1 MPFLNSKQIHGVKS
15 QIKTQE
21 TAQEESILTI
31 DTPPSAPVPV
41 DKKTLLEI
49 ISMVRA
55 GKDESRQLT
64 FNFNGEIKKNDC
76 MSNKDK
82 GTLYERFI
90 GKLYEEAG
98 YKVVYNGIN
107 KGSHDGGI
115 DLICHS
121 NNYTVLVQCKNY
133 KNPSLSVKDIYQ
145 FYGACR
151 HYAIKNSSEIVS
163 GAFFLS
169 NRFDKYNE
177 TFAAIKELGI
187 SLYEGIKVDEKIQ
200 KDVRKI

>member
-1 MPFLNSKQIHGVKS
+1 MPFLNSKQIHGTKS

-21 TAQEESILTI
+21 TTHAHKENTVAI

-49 ISMVRA
+49 ISIVR
-55 GKDESRQLT
+55 GWKDESRQLT
-64 FNFNGEIKKNDC
+64 FNFNGEIKKNDY

-90 GKLYEEAG
+90 GEIYQKAG
-98 YKVVYNGIN
+98 YKVENNGIE

-115 DLICHS
+115 DLICRS
-121 NNYTVLVQCKNY
+121 DNYTVLVQCKNY
-133 KNPSLSVKDIYQ
+133 KSPSLSVKDIYQ

-151 HYAIKNSSEIVS
+151 HYAVKNPREIVS
-163 GAFFLS
+163 GAFFISKPLS
-169 NRFDKYNE
+169 KYYDA
-177 TFAAIKELGI
+177 FRAAVDLGI
-187 SLYEGIKVDEKIQ
+187 TLYDGYAMPNDAN
-200 KDVRKI
+200 